1 MKKFKKRFNEFRELL
16 LSPELRILPGNIA
29 YMLTFSLIP
38 ILSMMIYVLIT
49 FNLSTNLITDFINST
64 FPVGI
69 SKLLEPIF
77 NTNITQNVND
87 YEKLENLLRDKDYVD
102 DIRNFF
108 NIHTAQNI
116 KLEQNSKARKL
127 IRGRR

>member
-1 MKKFKKRFNEFRELL
+1 MNYSELKNGEIFFVDFDESMNKSYETTRRIYFIKLNDNTCYEIISNKIFN
-16 LSPELRILPGNIA
+16 RINDN
-29 YMLTFSLIP
+29 TFCAQGTSI
-38 ILSMMIYVLIT
+38 
-49 FNLSTNLITDFINST
+49 
-64 FPVGI
+64 
-69 SKLLEPIF
+69 IF